1 MNKIL
6 TNILEKYYLIFI
18 VATLLYTVPLFVK
31 FSGLINMFLLL
42 LGMLL
47 ILKNEKNL
55 KQFILLNKSN
65 ILFIVLTTI
74 SVILY
79 KQNFI
84 QNLKLI
90 ALAILQLFVL
100 MNIKKYDEN
109 YCETIKK
116 IVNVVIIFSFIVSAI
131 SLLLYMFNI
140 NFALS
145 SYKIGKAGND
155 LTGIYIHPN
164 TAGFVAGISII
175 FSISNIMH
183 QKKYKIFNIINIIMQ
198 LLIIILAHSNAPL
211 MLIIIY
217 IILLSFNKFNRKSKN
232 INIYSVTLPFNYLF
246 SFYSFS
252 NIIEFLANGRFK
264 LWYAGYLVIKNN
276 LLFGVGPAN
285 TSSAGRYYANITGYS
300 AIDNGGFHNSYIEVM
315 AGVGI
320 LGFSVIFYII
330 IKKLKILR
338 EKSNKEF
345 FMIAIAIMFYSMFE
359 SKLFFQA
366 SLLPTIFWMLLG
378 LA

>member
-1 MNKIL
+1 MK
-6 TNILEKYYLIFI
+6 NILNKVLGEYYLIFVI
-18 VATLLYTVPLFVK
+18 ATLLYTLPFLVK
-31 FSGLINMFLLL
+31 FSGLINMILLL
-42 LGMLL
+42 LGMVL
-47 ILKNEKNL
+47 IIKNEKNL
-55 KQFILLNKSN
+55 KPFILLNKSS

-79 KQNFI
+79 KENFI

-90 ALAILQLFVL
+90 ALAMLQLFVL

-109 YCETIKK
+109 YCITIKK
-116 IVNVVIIFSFIVSAI
+116 IVTTVVVFSFIVSAI
-131 SLLLYMFNI
+131 SLILYMFDI
-140 NFALS
+140 NFVLL
-145 SYKIGKAGND
+145 SYKIGKAGDD

-164 TAGFVAGISII
+164 TAGFVAGISVI
-175 FSISNIMH
+175 FSISNLIYCN
-183 QKKYKIFNIINIIMQ
+183 KYKYFNIVNIIIQ
-198 LLIIILAHSNAPL
+198 FLIILLAHSNAPL
-211 MLIIIY
+211 ILFFVY
-217 IILLSFNKFNRKSKN
+217 IVLFLLNKVNKKSKKYKN
-232 INIYSVTLPFNYLF
+232 YGITVPFYYLF
-246 SFYSFS
+246 SLSS
-252 NIIEFLANGRFK
+252 INSLIEFLANGRFK

-315 AGVGI
+315 ASVGI
-320 LGFSVIFYII
+320 LGCSVIFYII
-330 IKKLKILR
+330 IKRLKVLS
-338 EKSNKEF
+338 EKPNKDF
-345 FMIAIAIMFYSMFE
+345 FIIAIAIMFYSIFE